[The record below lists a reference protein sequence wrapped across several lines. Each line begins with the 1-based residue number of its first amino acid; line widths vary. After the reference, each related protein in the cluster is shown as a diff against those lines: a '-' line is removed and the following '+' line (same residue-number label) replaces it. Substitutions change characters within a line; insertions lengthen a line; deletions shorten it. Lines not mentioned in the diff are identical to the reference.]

1 MLGLLEQSV
10 VLCKQGVAGSIPA
23 TSTNPF
29 DCKGFT
35 KLFPHPILAAVHEVC
50 KIALIVATVHNHSET
65 KIAENTERRCTLE
78 LLEMEDRC
86 LKSRCVRLAKNFK
99 NFKHSNLPTG
109 KRQSRSWEEYLSKGY
124 CRIMCQHNCVSTA

>member
-29 DCKGFT
+29 DYKGFT
-35 KLFPHPILAAVHEVC
+35 KLFPHPILAAVHKVC

-65 KIAENTERRCTLE
+65 TIAENTERRCTLE

-99 NFKHSNLPTG
+99 NFKHCNLPAVSD
-109 KRQSRSWEEYLSKGY
+109 SRGLGRS
-124 CRIMCQHNCVSTA
+124 I